1 VRRDVEVGTTVV
13 AVSADELDEYEDL
26 VDHDEALVTELEA
39 ERELSDGDELT
50 DAEAEAD
57 DTPFDAT
64 RCVYSGVSGNGD
76 EVDLRELRAAG
87 ALLDDPEIDDD
98 ADGTDD

>member
-1 VRRDVEVGTTVV
+1 VQRGGEGGTTVV
-13 AVSADELDEYEDL
+13 AVSTDELDEYEDL
-26 VDHDEALVTELEA
+26 VDHDEALVTGLDD

-57 DTPFDAT
+57 DTPFDLT
-64 RCVYSGVSGNGD
+64 RSAYSGVSGNGD
-76 EVDLRELRAAG
+76 DVDVRELRTAG

>member
-1 VRRDVEVGTTVV
+1 VG
-13 AVSADELDEYEDL
+13 ADELDEYEGL
-26 VDHDEALVTELEA
+26 VDHDEAVVTELED

-57 DTPFDAT
+57 DTPFDVT
-64 RCVYSGVSGNGD
+64 RCVYSGVTGNGD
-76 EVDLRELRAAG
+76 EIDVRELSAAG

-98 ADGTDD
+98 ADAED

>member
-1 VRRDVEVGTTVV
+1 VTV
-13 AVSADELDEYEDL
+13 STDELDEYEGL
-26 VDHDEALVTELEA
+26 VDHDEALVNELDD

-57 DTPFDAT
+57 NTPFDVT
-64 RCVYSGVSGNGD
+64 RTVYTGVCGNGD
-76 EVDLRELRAAG
+76 DVDVRELSTAG
-87 ALLDDPEIDDD
+87 ALLDDPENDDD